1 MSNYNQDEVN
11 KNMEELFDLPRSVDD
26 TRKNIIRPENTIEAT
41 DSNSKISEKPKRT
54 YKKKA
59 PSRGGKRAGAGRPKG
74 STTKIS
80 LEELMTSME
89 NVTGMSYAERFATN
103 YMLAV
108 EREDWGLVKEYDKT
122 ILPKLVADKQE
133 VDVTSNGQ
141 TVGVGFNFP
150 STELPEWNDEQTKH

>member
-1 MSNYNQDEVN
+1 MSNKQELVN
-11 KNMEELFDLPRSVDD
+11 KNMEQLFELPETQTIAEK
-26 TRKNIIRPENTIEAT
+26 TRNIIRPEKTTEAT
-41 DSNSKISEKPKRT
+41 ESNSKESENKPKRV

-59 PSRGGKRAGAGRPKG
+59 PTRGGARKGAGRPKG

-89 NVTGMSYAERFATN
+89 NVTGMSYSERFATN

-133 VDVTSNGQ
+133 VDMTSNGE
-141 TVGVGFNFP
+141 TLGVQLVFN
-150 STELPEWNDEQTKH
+150 SVELPEWKK